1 MEIPGIPGGRNPFA
15 GFEAISAPYALPEKA
30 IPLPEEKVAKK
41 PQQKETT
48 DQTPSQAPKTPV
60 FNKTA
65 QSFSN
70 VLKEIGLPNTPE
82 NNQLASVLAN
92 YGQPVNKQTMNQ
104 VAKLLAGMQQN
115 GVASIE
121 AGIVILMNNLKVN
134 PKAISAVRQ
143 LLTGGGMSQNL
154 LILNKDLKKMVDKLN
169 DNDFTKELTRKIEL
183 KQESDKNI
191 KIDKPENN
199 IEDNNNQVQKTR
211 KQDEPIQEVRKI
223 IKNEKDEE
231 DVREENKDNTNYLKK
246 YDLDDPKQN
255 KQTFISSIE
264 NKENENKANKFLID
278 EHKDTNSFSKNE
290 SESET
295 NEFIDN
301 SDKNVSNKF
310 NDENKPINLKN
321 SNNLVDKELANN
333 SNLVENELNIKPQ
346 LAPETVVKNLTNNVQ
361 KLSNIVN
368 NLLTIDVLKNPN
380 NFPQQIAMIKKY
392 FADLEIT
399 SEELRDILEHNFPE
413 MKVKQKYDEEE
424 NSFIDMLQNLFFS
437 NEEEKVKKTNLK
449 AKLASNVTEEN
460 IMDELKEAT
469 ENISD
474 ELFARELLSK
484 TEDCLCIPLPINING
499 QVFNTE
505 IMIKRED
512 QANKKTEIGEVPL
525 KINLAVNTK
534 NLGKIGIDLS
544 NLKRDL
550 QIHLTVNNKFVKDK
564 FDKKLRD
571 LEIKLKKLPFYVQPI
586 SCKVDNSNTEKNS
599 LLLPKKYKAMSMNRI
614 DGVV

>member
-321 SNNLVDKELANN
+321 SNNLVAKELANN
-333 SNLVENELNIKPQ
+333 SNLVENELNIKHQ